1 MNSSNSN
8 TKTWGRSW
16 QVDALSFAGI
26 TLLLLLAPPLVFYF
40 YIACT
45 HFGGSLLEP
54 LQLTLSGSLDAAAW
68 GALLPPF
75 SFKATVI
82 FGLWMSLQVG
92 LFFVPDALHY
102 ILPGY
107 AGGKQLGSITPGGL
121 QLEYQ
126 INGLQAWVITHVLW
140 LVAVLYLPWFSPAI
154 LVDEWGSLLW
164 VANGAGYT
172 LAIFAYVKAY
182 LFPSHPEDRK
192 FSGQWIYDFFMGI
205 EFNPRL
211 RSFDF
216 KLFFNG
222 RPGIVAWT
230 LINLSFAAKQYQLHG
245 MVTNSMIIVNILQ
258 GLYVLYFFWNEAWYL
273 RTIDIAHDHF
283 GWMLAWGD
291 LVWLPYM
298 YTLQCFYLVY
308 NPVQLSTPYALFV
321 VGVGLIG
328 YFIFHTANRQ
338 KERFRQSQGKS
349 LIWGEPPEVVHCEYL
364 AQDGKI
370 HQTKLLASG
379 WWGIARHFNYTGD
392 LIGCLSYSLACG
404 FTHILPY
411 FYFIFLSIL
420 LIHRC
425 IRDEH
430 RCFHKYGR
438 SWEEYYKR
446 VPWRLIP
453 GIY

>member
-1 MNSSNSN
+1 M
-8 TKTWGRSW
+8 
-16 QVDALSFAGI
+16 DALSFTGI
-26 TLLLLLAPPLVFYF
+26 LLLLLLAPPLVFYF
-40 YIACT
+40 YVACT

-54 LQLTLSGSLDAAAW
+54 LQLTFSGSLDVNAW
-68 GALLPPF
+68 WALLPPF
-75 SFKATVI
+75 SVRAMII
-82 FGLWMSLQVG
+82 FSAWIGLQVG
-92 LFFVPDALHY
+92 LFFISDVLHY

-107 AGGKQLGSITPGGL
+107 VGGKQLGSITPGGL

-126 INGLQAWVITHVLW
+126 INGLQAWVITHILW
-140 LVAVLYLPWFSPAI
+140 LLAVLYLPWFSPAVLI
-154 LVDEWGSLLW
+154 DEWGSLLW
-164 VANGAGYT
+164 IVNCAGYA

-182 LFPSHPEDRK
+182 FFPSHPQDRK

-205 EFNPRL
+205 EFNPRI

-245 MVTNSMIIVNILQ
+245 MITNSMIIVNVLQ

-273 RTIDIAHDHF
+273 RTIDVAHDHF

-308 NPVQLSTPYALFV
+308 NPLELSISYALLV
-321 VGVGLIG
+321 VGVGLTG

-338 KERFRQSQGKS
+338 KERFRQSRGETF
-349 LIWGEPPEVVHCEYL
+349 IWGEPPEVIHCEYL

-370 HQTKLLASG
+370 RYTKLLASG
-379 WWGIARHFNYTGD
+379 WWGVARHFNYTGD
-392 LIGCLSYSLACG
+392 LIGCLAYSLACG
-404 FTHILPY
+404 FTHFFPY
-411 FYFIFLSIL
+411 FYFVFLSIL

-430 RCFHKYGR
+430 RCFHKYGQ
-438 SWEEYYKR
+438 SWEDYCKR